1 MDKNIIYA
9 DILTQ
14 ILNDECKIQYRTI
27 PRLKKVSACDRESG
41 QFLLV
46 TIGRDNNKHWIHNIL
61 FHAQL
66 IDGKV
71 IVELDNTEG
80 LSPLLLEAGV
90 REEDL
95 ISGDERERLESIP
108 LAA

>member
-1 MDKNIIYA
+1 MDKSLVYA

-14 ILNDECKIQYRTI
+14 ILNEECKIQYRTI
-27 PRLKKVSACDRESG
+27 PGLKKVSACDRASG

-66 IDGKV
+66 IDGKI
-71 IVELDNTEG
+71 IVELDNTEW
-80 LSPLLLEAGV
+80 LSSMLLEAGV

-95 ISGDERERLESIP
+95 MSGDERERLESIQ